1 MAENSVSTLKQLR
14 MLALREKAYTTGKI
28 AELSEVALKAI
39 NEIKESQSQTGVSRE
54 VLAANLTAM
63 GVPASPSETLEAL
76 IAKVLRI
83 RQGDLSVIL
92 FDAVLTG
99 PQPSYGY
106 FSLSEVYPMAGA
118 LAVERLNLI
127 EQATLTVVSEDGV
140 MPEITAPGWTRG
152 ELADRTVTL
161 TYAPEDYM
169 TRFDLMDAVNRITM
183 TSGVECRVSIKLT
196 AYDEGRTEY
205 PASGEASIRWQSMS
219 WDAFEGFGWTWAQL
233 EAAGV
238 TWEQIQVMGKPET

>member
-28 AELSEVALKAI
+28 AELSDVALKAI

-152 ELADRTVTL
+152 EPADRTV
-161 TYAPEDYM
+161 
-169 TRFDLMDAVNRITM
+169 MDAGNRITM

-238 TWEQIQVMGKPET
+238 TWEQIRVMGKPET